1 MQKPILGAIRTYFRL
16 GSRLM
21 PGLVG
26 RQALA
31 VFGMPLGQPGV
42 NESQR
47 AVLARAQ
54 ASFVESMSRRV
65 RVYRWQA
72 RDARLGRTVLLV
84 HGWASRAA
92 RMVDWVDPLTA
103 AGYDVVALDLPAHG
117 ESQGRSVNV
126 TEMAC
131 AVRRV
136 AEECGPIYAFMTH
149 SFGALVSARAL
160 SQGDPR
166 YGARVEVERLIMV
179 GAPIS
184 LYELANRFGEW
195 VGLSEKGLAAHNQRC
210 REVVDHAWERYDVP
224 SLLSD
229 FDTPTLVIH
238 DRGDKEQPVENCAF
252 IGSRLRN
259 ARCLVTDGL
268 GHRRI
273 LQDPAVIAR
282 CIAFLAD
289 AGADIGVAP
298 GAAASQP
305 GAAATPT
312 ERA

>member
-1 MQKPILGAIRTYFRL
+1 MQKLILGAIRTYFRV

-26 RQALA
+26 RQTLT
-31 VFGMPLGQPGV
+31 VFGMPLGQQGIKG
-42 NESQR
+42 SQQ

-54 ASFVESMSRRV
+54 ASLVESMGRTV

-72 RDARLGRTVLLV
+72 EDSRLGRTVLMV
-84 HGWASRAA
+84 HGWASRAG
-92 RMVDWVDPLTA
+92 RMAAWVDPLTA

-117 ESQGRSVNV
+117 ESQGRSANI

-136 AEECGPIYAFMTH
+136 AEEHGPIYAFVTH
-149 SFGALVSARAL
+149 SLGALVSARAL

-166 YGARVEVERLIMV
+166 YGAKVEVERLIMV

-195 VGLSEKGLAAHNQRC
+195 VGLSERGLAAHNQRC
-210 REVVDHAWERYDVP
+210 REVVDHPWEHYDVP
-224 SLLSD
+224 SLLSELEA
-229 FDTPTLVIH
+229 PALLIH
-238 DRGDKEQPVENCAF
+238 DRDDKEQPVDNAAF
-252 IGSRLRN
+252 LGSRLRN
-259 ARCLVTDGL
+259 ARCMVTEGL

-273 LQDPAVIAR
+273 MQDPTVIAR
-282 CIAFLAD
+282 SVAFLGDAD
-289 AGADIGVAP
+289 ADLGA
-298 GAAASQP
+298 GAAGPA
-305 GAAATPT
+305 